1 MVHLA
6 GTGTQKA
13 FENMTNKMTHPT
25 PAYLRSW
32 QFWLGLLVSL
42 ACLALSLREIDF
54 NQAARILTQVN
65 GWWLGFA
72 VLSVLATLVIKAVR
86 WQWLFAREKT
96 PSFRRAFTI
105 QGIGMLLN
113 TFAPAR
119 VGDLARAYL
128 MGKAEDENTFYIFGT
143 VVVEKLLDL
152 VFLLL
157 TMVILLT
164 QVVFPAWLVNSANR
178 FALGG
183 GIGIFLV
190 VLLVWKG
197 ENLLRW
203 TTNRLHLLP
212 HWCSREFF
220 EKQARFGLLGFQVL
234 GQPRQL
240 FWALSLSFASWVAAG
255 LTNYLTFASLGLKMP
270 IVVSLFLL
278 FVLQAGLSLPSS
290 PGRIG
295 VFHYLTI
302 ITLLFF
308 SVDRDTA
315 LSCAMILHLVV
326 IGPIGLVGIACL
338 WMERITWTKLE
349 KRVSVF
355 RFLLKRQAKVP
366 TLP

>member
-1 MVHLA
+1 
-6 GTGTQKA
+6 
-13 FENMTNKMTHPT
+13 MTNKMTQPT

-32 QFWLGLLVSL
+32 QFWLGLVVSL
-42 ACLALSLREIDF
+42 ACLTLSLREIDF
-54 NQAARILTQVN
+54 NQAAIILTQVN
-65 GWWLGFA
+65 GGWLGLA

-86 WQWLFAREKT
+86 WQWLFSKEKT
-96 PSFRRAFTI
+96 PTFRRAFTI

-128 MGKAEDENTFYIFGT
+128 MGEAEDENTFYVFGT

-152 VFLLL
+152 AFLLV

-164 QVVFPAWLVNSANR
+164 QVAFPAWLVNSAYR
-178 FALGG
+178 LALGG
-183 GIGIFLV
+183 GIGIILV

-203 TTNRLHLLP
+203 TTARLHLLP
-212 HWCSREFF
+212 SWCSREFL
-220 EKQARFGLLGFQVL
+220 EKQTRFGLLGFRVL
-234 GQPRQL
+234 GQPRQMV
-240 FWALSLSFASWVAAG
+240 WVLSLSFASWVAAG
-255 LTNYLTFASLGLKMP
+255 LTNYLTFVSIGLKVP
-270 IVVSLFLL
+270 IAASFFLL

-295 VFHYLTI
+295 VFHYLTL

-308 SVDRDTA
+308 SVAKDTA
-315 LSCAMILHLVV
+315 LSCGVILHLVV

-338 WMERITWTKLE
+338 WMERITWVKLE

-355 RFLLKRQAKVP
+355 RYLLKRQPEVP
-366 TLP
+366 TIP